1 MLHANPPTPISA
13 QNSSE
18 ESAARQLAEAEEYR
32 QRLEIL
38 YSTVDISK
46 PFCRLPDCGPVEPD
60 GDAEEASGYSL
71 DFWVDAYLPHD
82 AQQAA
87 GVSDAPHAALGSGS
101 PTMELRN
108 MLESAWI
115 QEDEPKFGETFE
127 EKCRSRATE
136 IEQRIGAKVP
146 PVVARGSPPTQY
158 TCAACGKRAGYDVQ
172 TPDDVFQ
179 VAYRVG
185 GWELA
190 IESIKE
196 MAVML
201 EAGNYHGVTER
212 TACCRT
218 AHCMLAQNRL
228 SLENYELWFFSSQR
242 QQLTV
247 GTDRKDQGLRFG
259 DSIIFLR
266 CLAVQKPPI
275 LTKPQL
281 RALWKWVV
289 ANAQFIQ
296 EREKN
301 FIATALAV
309 VEGGAEGCKIF
320 GYTFADNESFLNRM
334 ATFPRRYFERVMF
347 RHILD
352 TQLSPS
358 RWRSGANRLLETAMP
373 KPADVVY
380 ALMCEDNW
388 DKRGQPRDASGR
400 RSHCVDKNSG
410 LANLFSH
417 HGYEAAIR
425 AAVDANATY
434 HLSYANSEATN
445 VAGAGNT
452 SRRELQQIQQAMTGT
467 HKRPYAI
474 AHGKAAPATCA
485 SMQKQSGVHPNE
497 RYAAIAKAEGMSD
510 EEAAE
515 WIHLFVDHHANN
527 NSVGFEKD
535 PKEGKGSKA
544 CTVLRA
550 VKEIEPPKKMRA
562 ATKARQD
569 AQFRCDALLAVGR
582 KQVGI

>member
-1 MLHANPPTPISA
+1 MLHANPSPPAAA
-13 QNSSE
+13 QNSNE
-18 ESAARQLAEAEEYR
+18 ATLARQRAEAEEYR

-46 PFCRLPDCGPVEPD
+46 PFCRLPDQHGADPD
-60 GDAEEASGYSL
+60 DKAEEASGYNL
-71 DFWVDAYLPHD
+71 DFWVDAYLPYDYD

-87 GVSDAPHAALGSGS
+87 GMSDAPHAALGLGS
-101 PTMELRN
+101 PSSELRN
-108 MLESAWI
+108 MLESPWI
-115 QEDEPKFGETFE
+115 QEEELNFGQTFE
-127 EKCRSRATE
+127 ERRRSRVAE
-136 IEQRIGAKVP
+136 IEQRIGTKVP

-158 TCAACGKRAGYDVQ
+158 TCVACGKRAGYDVQ

-179 VAYRVG
+179 VAYRIG

-190 IESIKE
+190 IKSIKE
-196 MAVML
+196 MAAML
-201 EAGNYHGVTER
+201 EANNHHGVTER

-275 LTKPQL
+275 VTESQL

-289 ANAQFIQ
+289 AHAQFVQ

-309 VEGGAEGCKIF
+309 VEGSVLF
-320 GYTFADNESFLNRM
+320 GYTFSDKESFLNRM
-334 ATFPRRYFERVMF
+334 ATFPRRYFERVVF

-352 TQLSPS
+352 TKLSPS

-388 DKRGQPRDASGR
+388 DKRGRPTNASGR
-400 RSHCVDKNSG
+400 RSHCVDKGSS
-410 LANLFSH
+410 LATLFTH
-417 HGYEAAIR
+417 QGYEAAIR
-425 AAVDANATY
+425 AAVDAHQTY
-434 HLSYANSEATN
+434 YLSYANTEATT
-445 VAGAGNT
+445 VAGASSK
-452 SRRELQQIQQAMTGT
+452 SRRELQELQQTMTGT

-485 SMQKQSGVHPNE
+485 SMQKQSGVHPDE
-497 RYAAIAKAEGMSD
+497 RYAAIAKADGLSD

-515 WIHLFVDHHANN
+515 WIHLFVDHYPNN

-535 PKEGKGSKA
+535 AKAGQGSKA
-544 CTVLRA
+544 CTVLRP
-550 VKEIEPPKKMRA
+550 VKEVEPHKKMRA

-569 AQFRCDALLAVGR
+569 AQFRCNALLPVGR
-582 KQVGI
+582 KSIGF

>member
-1 MLHANPPTPISA
+1 MSHANPPAGVAS
-13 QNSSE
+13 QNSSGK
-18 ESAARQLAEAEEYR
+18 SVARQRAEAEEYR

-38 YSTVDISK
+38 HSTVDISK
-46 PFCRLPDCGPVEPD
+46 PFCRLPRRNAAEPD
-60 GDAEEASGYSL
+60 GDAAEAGAHSL
-71 DFWVDAYLPHD
+71 DFWVDAYLPYDAD

-87 GVSDAPHAALGSGS
+87 GVSDAPHAALGGGGS
-101 PTMELRN
+101 PTSELRS
-108 MLESAWI
+108 MLESPWI
-115 QEDEPKFGETFE
+115 EEEESKYGETFE
-127 EKCRSRATE
+127 ERRRSRATE

-158 TCAACGKRAGYDVQ
+158 TCVACGKRAGYDTQ

-179 VAYRVG
+179 VAYRLG

-190 IESIKE
+190 IKSIRE
-196 MAVML
+196 MAAML
-201 EAGNYHGVTER
+201 EAENYHGVIER

-228 SLENYELWFFSSQR
+228 SLENYELWFFSPQR
-242 QQLTV
+242 LQLTV

-275 LTKPQL
+275 VTKPQL
-281 RALWKWVV
+281 HALWKWVV
-289 ANAQFIQ
+289 ANSQFIQ

-309 VEGGAEGCKIF
+309 VDGSKSF
-320 GYTFADNESFLNRM
+320 GYAFADNESFLNRM

-352 TQLSPS
+352 VQLSPC
-358 RWRSGANRLLETAMP
+358 RWRSGANKMLETAMP

-400 RSHCVDKNSG
+400 RSHCVEKGSS
-410 LANLFSH
+410 LANLFTI

-425 AAVDANATY
+425 AAVSANDTY
-434 HLSYANSEATN
+434 YLSYANSEATS
-445 VAGAGNT
+445 VAGTGSK
-452 SRRELQQIQQAMTGT
+452 SRRELQQLQQVMTGT
-467 HKRPYAI
+467 HKRPYAT

-497 RYAAIAKAEGMSD
+497 RYAAIAKADGMSD
-510 EEAAE
+510 EAAAE
-515 WIHLFVDHHANN
+515 WIHLFVDHHPNHNAF
-527 NSVGFEKD
+527 GFEKD
-535 PKEGKGSKA
+535 PKEGGGAKA
-544 CTVLRA
+544 CTVLRP
-550 VKEIEPPKKMRA
+550 VKEVAPPKKMRA

-569 AQFRCDALLAVGR
+569 AQFRCDALLPVGR
-582 KQVGI
+582 KQIGI